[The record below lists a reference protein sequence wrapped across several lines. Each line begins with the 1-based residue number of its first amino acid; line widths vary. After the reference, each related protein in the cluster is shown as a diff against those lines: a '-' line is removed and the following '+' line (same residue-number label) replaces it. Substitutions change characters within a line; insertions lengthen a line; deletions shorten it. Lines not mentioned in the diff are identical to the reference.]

1 MKTINVSDVGYKRI
15 LERKRKM
22 EEEQQ
27 RLVFIPEVVDVFLG
41 VTNNV

>member
-1 MKTINVSDVGYKRI
+1 MKTINVSDDAYKRI

-27 RLVFIPEVVDVFLG
+27 RLVFVPHVVDALLEVRKDD
-41 VTNNV
+41 